1 MPLCS
6 EGLIVGVKE
15 SDEFKTQMRE
25 SKAIQI
31 QTEIPLVVLINQI
44 MFIVRIQWNYHLD
57 FLTST
62 FISESF
68 PNIGSKLNPSF
79 YV

>member
-1 MPLCS
+1 M
-6 EGLIVGVKE
+6 GVKE

-25 SKAIQI
+25 SKAFQI
-31 QTEIPLVVLINQI
+31 QTEIPLVVPINQI
-44 MFIVRIQWNYHLD
+44 MFIVRIQLNYHLD

-79 YV
+79 HLQGLS